1 MGQRQRPLL
10 LLIAVLCGAPFM
22 AALDVF
28 VVNLAFP
35 AIGRDFAGSSLSDL
49 SWVLNG
55 YSIVYA
61 ALLIPLG
68 RWADAVGA
76 KRMFLLGLTLFT
88 LASVVAA
95 AAVGLPMLIAAR
107 VAQAVGAAAL
117 TPASLELL
125 VRTAPASRR
134 ALSVGLWAASSA
146 IASALG
152 PVIGGLLV
160 ELSWRWVFLINAPI
174 GVVLV
179 IVAAR
184 TIPAGGHAAGGRV
197 NLLAALLAAV
207 GAGSLSLALVEGGSW
222 GWGSAPTIVC
232 LLVSVAAVAGLTWD
246 SRRGAA
252 PLIPATLMRVR
263 TFAWANAA
271 MALFSASFAAGLL
284 ALVFWLQ
291 DVWGYTAVEAG
302 LAIAPGPLM
311 VPLFAVGGQR
321 LLGRVP
327 AAYPAAAGGLLWAAG
342 TLMIL
347 VSVGSTSGSTSGYAT
362 GVLPGWLVAGV
373 GVGLAL
379 PAILASSTAALSPH
393 HASTGSGVINMS
405 RQIGTVVGVSAFVAI
420 LGSGADAASPE
431 AFRTAWWVVA
441 AVGLLSAVPAL
452 GISTSRAPVPAPAQ
466 PLSNTH
472 QESST
477 PQERTSR

>member
-1 MGQRQRPLL
+1 MGSSSQKAERRPLL
-10 LLIAVLCGAPFM
+10 LLLAVLCGAPFM

-35 AIGRDFAGSSLSDL
+35 AIGRDFAGSSLGDL

-76 KRMFLLGLTLFT
+76 KRVFLLGLSLFT
-88 LASVVAA
+88 LASVIAAVAA
-95 AAVGLPMLIAAR
+95 GLPMLLAAR

-117 TPASLELL
+117 TPASLGLL

-134 ALSVGLWAASSA
+134 ALAVGLWAASSA

-174 GVVLV
+174 GVVLL

-184 TIPAGGHAAGGRV
+184 TIPAGGHASGGRV
-197 NLLAALLAAV
+197 NLVAALLAAV
-207 GAGSLSLALVEGGSW
+207 GAGALSLALVEGGSW
-222 GWGSAPTIVC
+222 GWGAPPTIVC
-232 LLVSVAAVAGLTWD
+232 LLVSVAAAAGLTWD

-252 PLIPATLMRVR
+252 PLIPATVMRVR

-284 ALVFWLQ
+284 ALVVWLQ

-327 AAYPAAAGGLLWAAG
+327 AAYPAAAGALLWAAG
-342 TLMIL
+342 TVAIL
-347 VSVGSTSGSTSGYAT
+347 AGVGSTSGYAA

-373 GVGLAL
+373 GVGLTI
-379 PAILASSTAALSPH
+379 PAILTSSTAALPPH
-393 HASTGSGVINMS
+393 SASTGGAVINMS

-420 LGSGADAASPE
+420 LGSGTDAAASPE
-431 AFRTAWWVVA
+431 VFRTAWWIVA
-441 AVGLLSAVPAL
+441 AVGLLSAVTAL
-452 GISTSRAPVPAPAQ
+452 GISTRRAPVQAPAP
-466 PLSNTH
+466 PLSSTH
-472 QESST
+472 QE
-477 PQERTSR
+477 RAAR